1 VRKGIDKQLENLSM
15 KSIVRMVGIVLVA
28 VAATSCV
35 DVTTEIYVKK
45 DGSATVAQAV
55 YMKPGML
62 AMMQQG
68 QPGQA
73 PKLIDEPK
81 LKAAAAQMGE
91 GVTFAGA
98 EEKTR
103 KDGSKGFIA
112 RYNVADINKL
122 VIDESMTAPGGDQK
136 PKAAND
142 DSKKMRFKF
151 TKGAAPTL
159 QIAIPQ
165 GDENAAATTTPAAK
179 DPQAEAMMQQMKS
192 MFDGMRMWVRVRVEG
207 TITETNANFVNPKK
221 SGLTLMKVDFGKL
234 VNDPKGFEKL
244 TSLGDNPAPSKVRQ
258 AFKGLDYA
266 QVEDEKVVKVKF
278 Q

>member
-1 VRKGIDKQLENLSM
+1 M
-15 KSIVRMVGIVLVA
+15 KSIVRMVGLVLVA
-28 VAATSCV
+28 IAATSCI

-45 DGSATVAQAV
+45 DGSGTVAQAV
-55 YMKPGML
+55 YMKPAVL

-68 QPGQA
+68 DPNA
-73 PKLIDEPK
+73 KLIDEPK
-81 LKAAAAQMGE
+81 LKAAAKQMGE
-91 GVTFAGA
+91 GVTYAGA

-122 VIDESMTAPGGDQK
+122 VIDESMTAPGGDQNQAA
-136 PKAAND
+136 AAND
-142 DSKKMRFKF
+142 NSKKLRFKF
-151 TKGAAPTL
+151 TKGASPTL

-165 GDENAAATTTPAAK
+165 GEENAAAATTPAAK

-207 TITETNANFVNPKK
+207 TISETNASYVNPKK
-221 SGLTLMKVDFGKL
+221 SGLTLMKIDFGKL

-244 TSLGDNPAPSKVRQ
+244 TALGDKPPPSKVRA
-258 AFKGLDYA
+258 AFKDLDYV
-266 QVEDEKVVKVKF
+266 QVEDEKVVKIKF